1 MFLQATLSLVG
12 LVLCLSILGT
22 AFLFRLLVET
32 ILLIDFLVSPRHRQ
46 HTAQRHKGLKYF

>member
-1 MFLQATLSLVG
+1 MFLQATLSLAL

-32 ILLIDFLVSPRHRQ
+32 VLLVEILVSPQHRQ
-46 HTAQRHKGLKYF
+46 NTA